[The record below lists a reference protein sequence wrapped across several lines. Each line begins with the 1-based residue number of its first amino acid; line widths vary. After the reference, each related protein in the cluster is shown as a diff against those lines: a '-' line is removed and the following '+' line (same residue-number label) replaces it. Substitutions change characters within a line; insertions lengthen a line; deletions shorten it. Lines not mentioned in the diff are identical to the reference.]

1 MLIRTI
7 KTYCTLIFGLI
18 FNLKHTKIAAKIREE
33 KSVHEG
39 DVYGSTKVVD
49 IIKATFRVADT
60 EFIVDGFEN
69 IPTDRTFVVFA
80 NHKSMVDVL
89 AIYATINQPISFI
102 GKIELKKV
110 PVLREW
116 MVAMGSI
123 FMDRKDLRES
133 MKALMEGI
141 KKVKS
146 GTNMG
151 IFPEGTRS
159 SGRMNEFKGGSFKLA
174 TKCGAPIVPVSIEG
188 TNEMF
193 EDNHMFVKKATIK
206 ITYHPIVETAGLSK
220 EDEKELPAK
229 VQEIVGSVLKEE
241 HRYVKDENINC

>member
-1 MLIRTI
+1 MLIRTV

-18 FNLKHTKIAAKIREE
+18 FKYRHTKIAAKIREE
-33 KSVHEG
+33 KSVREG
-39 DVYGSTKVVD
+39 DEYGALKAAE
-49 IIKATFRVADT
+49 IIKDTFKVADT
-60 EFIVDGFEN
+60 QIIVDGFEN
-69 IPTDRTFVVFA
+69 IPKDRTFVIFA

-89 AIYATINQPISFI
+89 AIYATVNQPISFI

-110 PVLREW
+110 PVLRGW
-116 MVAMGSI
+116 MEAMGAI
-123 FMDRKDLRES
+123 FMDRSDLRES

-141 KKVKS
+141 KKVKA

-206 ITYHPIVETAGLSK
+206 ITYHPVVETEGLSK
-220 EDEKELPAK
+220 EEEKELPAK
-229 VQEIVGSVLKEE
+229 VQEIIGSALKEE
-241 HRYVKDENINC
+241 HRYVKNENIDC